1 MKKGKIIVIEGA
13 CDGIGKSTQLSLLKE
28 YLDKKYNVVTHH
40 FPTYNEASGMLVE
53 KYLNG
58 DFGDIKDVTPYFVNS
73 LYGIDR
79 AIVSKNKIKPALED
93 GDVVI
98 LDRYTTSSIIYQS
111 ATIGMNEK
119 EKFIKYVCDYE
130 YEKLGVIKPDV
141 VIFLTAPYDLVT
153 EMRSKRQVIDGIKN
167 DIHERNDEYMRKVY
181 ESGNYAAKL
190 LNWEIINCDKDGKML
205 SIEEIHEE
213 IKKRINM

>member
-13 CDGIGKSTQLSLLKE
+13 CDGIGKSTQLSLLNE
-28 YLDKKYNVVTHH
+28 YLSNKYNVVTHH

-79 AIVSKNKIKPALED
+79 AIVSKNKIKPAIMN
-93 GDVVI
+93 GNVVV

-111 ATIGMNEK
+111 ATIEMK
-119 EKFIKYVCDYE
+119 EKRKFIEYVADYE
-130 YEKLGVIKPDV
+130 YEKLGVIKPDI

-153 EMRSKRQVIDGIKN
+153 EMRNKRQVNDGIKN
-167 DIHERNDEYMRKVY
+167 DIHEKNDEYMRKVY

-190 LNWEIINCDKDGKML
+190 LNWEIINCAKDNKML

-213 IKKRINM
+213 IKKRINI

>member
-13 CDGIGKSTQLSLLKE
+13 CDGIGKSTQFSLLKE
-28 YLDKKYNVVTHH
+28 YLSKKYNIVTHH
-40 FPTYNEASGMLVE
+40 FPTYHEASGMLVE

-79 AIVSKNKIKPALED
+79 AIVCKNKIKPALED

-98 LDRYTTSSIIYQS
+98 LDRYTTSSIIYQA
-111 ATIGMNEK
+111 ATIDMNEK
-119 EKFIKYVCDYE
+119 EKFIEYVCDYE
-130 YEKLGVIKPDV
+130 YEKLVVIKPDV

-153 EMRSKRQVIDGIKN
+153 EMRSKRKENDGIKN
-167 DIHERNDEYMRKVY
+167 DIH
-181 ESGNYAAKL
+181 
-190 LNWEIINCDKDGKML
+190 
-205 SIEEIHEE
+205 
-213 IKKRINM
+213 